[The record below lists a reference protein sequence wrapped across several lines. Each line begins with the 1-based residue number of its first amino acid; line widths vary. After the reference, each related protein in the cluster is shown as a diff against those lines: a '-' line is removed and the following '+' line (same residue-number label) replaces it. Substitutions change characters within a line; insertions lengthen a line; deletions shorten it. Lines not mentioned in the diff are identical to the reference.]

1 MPSKKNNF
9 EEQLADLEKIVN
21 NLENG
26 NVPLDE
32 ALEQFQAGV
41 RISRDLERS

>member
-32 ALEQFQAGV
+32 ALEQLQKKQ
-41 RISRDLERS
+41 LLN